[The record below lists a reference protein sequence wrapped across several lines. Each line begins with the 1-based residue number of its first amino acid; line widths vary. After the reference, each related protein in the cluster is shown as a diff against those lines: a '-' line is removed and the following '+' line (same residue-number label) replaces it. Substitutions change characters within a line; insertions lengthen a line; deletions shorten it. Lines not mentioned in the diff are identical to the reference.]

1 MIQGDLGNVVFL
13 FLIHQLIIFSLLTLT
28 MSALHFIGLSRIL
41 IYYML

>member
-28 MSALHFIGLSRIL
+28 CQLSIL
-41 IYYML
+41 LVYPGY